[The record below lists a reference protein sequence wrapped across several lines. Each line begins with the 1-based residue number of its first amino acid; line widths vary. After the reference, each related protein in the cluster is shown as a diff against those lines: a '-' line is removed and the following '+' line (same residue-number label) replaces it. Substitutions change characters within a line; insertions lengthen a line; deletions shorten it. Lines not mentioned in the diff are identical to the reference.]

1 MRVPQTGRWMRRKA
15 QTEGGIAALRWR
27 YPAKPGR
34 ALPCIR
40 RGRCLH
46 RPGNPVLLQTPSGG
60 RDRPPYKAPQAGGNT
75 KSTSLPPGPSA
86 GRCSHR
92 PANPAISQT
101 LGGGRDRP
109 PYIVAGAWRQRIN
122 ASLPPGPCA
131 EGRHP
136 FKKNHKTKEHAKPL
150 RRGAAIHDRHP
161 PARPAVPGLASRHI
175 RAAVGPACA
184 AGEGM
189 V

>member
-1 MRVPQTGRWMRRKA
+1 MP
-15 QTEGGIAALRWR
+15 
-27 YPAKPGR
+27 
-34 ALPCIR
+34 
-40 RGRCLH
+40 
-46 RPGNPVLLQTPSGG
+46 
-60 RDRPPYKAPQAGGNT
+60 
-75 KSTSLPPGPSA
+75 
-86 GRCSHR
+86 
-92 PANPAISQT
+92 QT
-101 LGGGRDRP
+101 LGGGRERP
-109 PYIVAGAWRQRIN
+109 PYIAAGSGRQRIN

-150 RRGAAIHDRHP
+150 RREAALYDRHP
-161 PARPAVPGLASRHI
+161 PAMPAAPGLASCRI